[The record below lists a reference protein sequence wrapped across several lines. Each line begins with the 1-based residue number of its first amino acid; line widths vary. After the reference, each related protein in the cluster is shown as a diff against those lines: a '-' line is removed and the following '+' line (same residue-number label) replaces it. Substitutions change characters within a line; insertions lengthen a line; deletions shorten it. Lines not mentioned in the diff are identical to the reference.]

1 MYFWIEGDYKLIMSS
16 AKDQWDPN
24 FDPRFQVEPESSEM
38 LYNFE
43 IASVNRFSVVAA
55 LQEVVGSMLFCQM
68 SSIIFVTCNI
78 LAALL
83 AGLTSKFCSI
93 PI

>member
-1 MYFWIEGDYKLIMSS
+1 
-16 AKDQWDPN
+16 
-24 FDPRFQVEPESSEM
+24 M

-43 IASVNRFSVVAA
+43 IASVNRFRVVAA
-55 LQEVVGSMLFCQM
+55 LQEVVDSMAFCQM

-78 LAALL
+78 LVTLL
-83 AGLTSKFCSI
+83 AGLISKFCSI